1 MSRTIGTRRLGAAA
15 VVAALAL
22 AGCTGPDPTP
32 GDSETGAAP
41 AASPPPRNETDP
53 GRAAVRDPRPS
64 DVVLPT
70 GDEGL
75 AEPVPVDSPDQPNL
89 LMITLDDAAWG
100 DMVHMPRLQE
110 LLVDEGVTLRG
121 ALAPNP
127 ICVPARSSLMTGQH
141 SHNHGTWNT
150 TEEGGHGLEA
160 LDESETLAVW
170 LQEAGYDTFFLGKY
184 PNGYED
190 GTVVPPGWTG
200 WRGLVDPTT
209 YNFVR
214 PKVSVDGVEQ
224 RFETYSTTLLSEQS
238 EEMLRDPA
246 RAEDPWYMW
255 LNYVAPHHG
264 GPDAPDDPA
273 VLFPDDPDPVKTT
286 TPARRDVDTFADL
299 DLPDTPNMFEEDVS
313 DKVLVRP
320 TQRTVSD
327 DRRAQMTEAHQQR
340 IESLQSV
347 DRALGRTI
355 ETLEETGQLDE
366 TYVVL
371 TSDNG
376 YTLGAH
382 NLEGKLWYFREMV
395 GVPMYVR
402 GPGLEAGTTSQAPVT
417 NVDWAPTFAAL
428 AGARPTAEVDG
439 VDVLPWIGSDADRRV
454 VPIEAYPVQRG
465 RKRLYRGVVVGPW
478 TYVQNRAGRAEVYYR
493 EVDEWEMENI
503 AGDPRYADQVARLK
517 KLVRRTSSCAGE
529 QCPST
534 YYR

>member
-1 MSRTIGTRRLGAAA
+1 MSRSIGTRRLGAAA

-32 GDSETGAAP
+32 GEGDPATG
-41 AASPPPRNETDP
+41 ASPPPRNEAEP
-53 GRAAVRDPRPS
+53 GRA
-64 DVVLPT
+64 
-70 GDEGL
+70 

-150 TEEGGHGLEA
+150 TEEAGHGLGA

-214 PKVSVDGVEQ
+214 PTVSVDGVEQ

-255 LNYVAPHHG
+255 LNYVAP
-264 GPDAPDDPA
+264 PDDPA
-273 VLFPDDPDPVKTT
+273 VLYPDDPDPVKTT
-286 TPARRDVDTFADL
+286 TPAPRDVDTFADL
-299 DLPDTPNMFEEDVS
+299 ALPDTPNMFEEDVS

-320 TQRTVSD
+320 TQRTVPA

-402 GPGLEAGTTSQAPVT
+402 GPGLDAGTTSTAPVT

-439 VDVLPWIGSDADRRV
+439 VDVLPWIGSDAERRV
-454 VPIEAYPVQRG
+454 VPIEAYPVKRG

-493 EVDEWEMENI
+493 EVDEWELESI